1 MSYDP
6 DNVFARIL
14 RGELPCAR
22 VYEDAHTLAFLDI
35 MPSATG
41 HSLVIPKEA
50 AETLFDLS
58 PSAASYLML
67 TAQRV
72 AGAVKRALGCPGVML
87 VQLNGSAAGQ
97 SVPHVHIHIVPRSHG
112 LDLVLHGRAQA
123 DFPELEALAAKI
135 RRELELQGNKNVSKS

>member
-1 MSYDP
+1 MSYDAG
-6 DNVFARIL
+6 NVFARIL

-22 VYEDAHTLAFLDI
+22 IYEDAHALAFMDI
-35 MPSATG
+35 MPSAKG
-41 HSLVIPKEA
+41 HSLVIPKEP

-58 PSAASYLML
+58 PSAASHLMV

-97 SVPHVHIHIVPRSHG
+97 SVPHMHIHIVPRTHG
-112 LDLVLHGRAQA
+112 LDLVLHGRVQA
-123 DFPELEALAAKI
+123 DFAELEALAARI
-135 RRELELQGNKNVSKS
+135 SRELESEIGKNVSKS

>member
-6 DNVFARIL
+6 GNVFARIL

-22 VYEDAHTLAFLDI
+22 IYEDAHALAFMDI
-35 MPSATG
+35 MPSAKG

-50 AETLFDLS
+50 AESLFDLS
-58 PSAASYLML
+58 PSAASHLMV

-72 AGAVKRALGCPGVML
+72 AGAIKRALGCPGVML
-87 VQLNGSAAGQ
+87 VQLNGAAAGQ
-97 SVPHVHIHIVPRSHG
+97 SVPHVHIHIVPRTHG

-123 DFPELEALAAKI
+123 HFAELEAIAASI
-135 RRELELQGNKNVSKS
+135 ARELKSQAGDYVNES

>member
-6 DNVFARIL
+6 GNVFARIL

-22 VYEDAHTLAFLDI
+22 IYEDSHALAFMDI
-35 MPSATG
+35 MPSAQG
-41 HSLVIPKEA
+41 HSLVIPREP

-58 PSAASYLML
+58 PSAASHLML

-72 AGAVKRALGCPGVML
+72 ARAVKLALYCPGVML

-97 SVPHVHIHIVPRSHG
+97 SIPHVHIHIVPRTQG
-112 LDLVLHGRAQA
+112 LDLVLHGRVQA
-123 DFPELEALAAKI
+123 DFAELEALAARI
-135 RRELELQGNKNVSKS
+135 RRELEL